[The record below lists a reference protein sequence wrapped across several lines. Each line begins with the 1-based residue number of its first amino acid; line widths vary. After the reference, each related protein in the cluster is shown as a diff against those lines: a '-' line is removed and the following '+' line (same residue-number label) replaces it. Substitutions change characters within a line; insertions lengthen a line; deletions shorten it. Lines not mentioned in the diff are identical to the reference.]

1 MSSESNDE
9 KSKENDTPEC
19 GCSECSKTLD
29 QIKDFNS
36 HLTKMYSNLNCFN
49 QSIQSQNET
58 LSKIFKELIPMLKG
72 IDARLKQNHAMLTK
86 MTQE

>member
-9 KSKENDTPEC
+9 QSGENVPEC
-19 GCSECSKTLD
+19 ECQECSKTLN

-58 LSKIFKELIPMLKG
+58 LSNIFKELIPMLKG
-72 IDARLKQNHAMLTK
+72 IDARLKQNHAMLSK
-86 MTQE
+86 MSQE